1 MILTLIGLIKQKWC
15 HRIDSS
21 VVERKIAVVQHLQAA
36 CSTHARSFSFLAYGP
51 SGLEKLAVSRTLILT
66 VLASQSAIF
75 SLPPVKVYIGFHK
88 LLKHY
93 FTLLGVLC

>member
-1 MILTLIGLIKQKWC
+1 M
-15 HRIDSS
+15 
-21 VVERKIAVVQHLQAA
+21 
-36 CSTHARSFSFLAYGP
+36 AR
-51 SGLEKLAVSRTLILT
+51 SGLEKLAVSRTLILS
-66 VLASQSAIF
+66 VLASQSTIF